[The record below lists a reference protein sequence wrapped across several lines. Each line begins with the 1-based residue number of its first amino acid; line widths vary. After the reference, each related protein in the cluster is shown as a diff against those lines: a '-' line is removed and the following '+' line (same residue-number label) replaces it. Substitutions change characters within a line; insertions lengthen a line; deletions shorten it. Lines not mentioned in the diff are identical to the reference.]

1 MKLLTIHFN
10 TLIHMSNCRTRE
22 KIKECM
28 DTELPEIKKLYEE
41 NKKLQSIQQ
50 RQDIENQK
58 KINP

>member
-1 MKLLTIHFN
+1 
-10 TLIHMSNCRTRE
+10 MSNNYRTRE

-50 RQDIENQK
+50 REDIENEK
-58 KINP
+58 K